1 MKERKAL
8 IKYDDNFFYEMSD
21 SEIVQI
27 LKEKNEEQS
36 TKNVEQ
42 IGNKQV
48 DLIIFA
54 GQDNMAGSG
63 MLEEVTVESI
73 WNSGYEI
80 RFGASNQVVGLRR
93 LGNAD
98 ELKTTLI
105 PAFVNAYYNNTGAP
119 VLAVPVSADSL
130 GISSWKEGTVKF
142 NELKAK
148 IENSIDYVQ
157 TNTGSFTLRR
167 VFMVW
172 FQGER
177 DVDDPNEYELSL
189 IPFFK
194 NVKTMG
200 VEQIFMIRIGH
211 LYRASGTSDDERQ
224 RQRFNAYTKMIKK
237 QTEFN
242 RKSNLSVL
250 VSVKAAALSLVKG
263 SAGTTN
269 GKISDMMINQMKF
282 SQLALDII
290 GSEAGMNA
298 AYYAN
303 TGKEPTMLDLEYK
316 DDVYDYYYTG
326 YEPSQGL
333 TDTQASFLYQK
344 MVKMISEGNEAGILQ
359 GGILSKQK
367 AYQFKLVPYDSEFLN
382 GRQVIFM
389 DDNFKPGAYIGLDCS
404 GFTSFAYHYAFGLPF
419 DYTLYATTSVPDVRV
434 PINGTPWSTREY
446 LNNPAAL
453 QLNTGKKI
461 SMFKYVGELK
471 SNEREYTLFSPT
483 QHFVLRTGDLIIGKN
498 TTEDAHIVI
507 YVGKNSVN
515 GKHVYLHS
523 TSNAGYNADRNG
535 RRYHIDFA
543 FLSPESVDGSVP
555 VTHLYKTVTV
565 LRLNNDILP
574 ENFVGNAYDVNFS
587 DLNTTENGYHF
598 EAKYVEGTQE
608 PEEETWLENHSV
620 YISLEENQTNE
631 V

>member
-1 MKERKAL
+1 MKWGDAMVPLKELTKETILSKEVLEEVFDQEDELYRAELLASLGLRAAELKVKPEFRDMVAAYRRVAKEIKKQKERRRQPTL
-8 IKYDDNFFYEMSD
+8 VENWTNFEGPYDNMLCKEWIASD
-21 SEIVQI
+21 EGVYLKNHNTGFTDI
-27 LKEKNEEQS
+27 LACYHPVLPIERLKNLETGEEQI
-36 TKNVEQ
+36 KL
-42 IGNKQV
+42 

-63 MLEEVTVESI
+63 MLEEATVESI

-177 DVDDPNEYELSL
+177 DVDDLNGYELSL

-211 LYRASGTSDDERQ
+211 LYRASGTSDDEKQ

-263 SAGTTN
+263 GADTTN

-282 SQLALDII
+282 SQLALD
-290 GSEAGMNA
+290 
-298 AYYAN
+298 
-303 TGKEPTMLDLEYK
+303 
-316 DDVYDYYYTG
+316 
-326 YEPSQGL
+326 
-333 TDTQASFLYQK
+333 
-344 MVKMISEGNEAGILQ
+344 
-359 GGILSKQK
+359 
-367 AYQFKLVPYDSEFLN
+367 
-382 GRQVIFM
+382 
-389 DDNFKPGAYIGLDCS
+389 
-404 GFTSFAYHYAFGLPF
+404 
-419 DYTLYATTSVPDVRV
+419 
-434 PINGTPWSTREY
+434 
-446 LNNPAAL
+446 
-453 QLNTGKKI
+453 
-461 SMFKYVGELK
+461 
-471 SNEREYTLFSPT
+471 
-483 QHFVLRTGDLIIGKN
+483 
-498 TTEDAHIVI
+498 
-507 YVGKNSVN
+507 
-515 GKHVYLHS
+515 KHVYLHS

-587 DLNTTENGYHF
+587 DLNTTENGYQF
-598 EAKYVEGTQE
+598 EARYVEGTQA
-608 PEEETWLENHSV
+608 PEKETWLENHSV